1 LGKLA
6 GASPSVSDHPAFNHH
21 HFSSLRTALV
31 SGVALACLAV
41 LTDPAHAAAVRPGAD
56 TTILTPPAV
65 QPTAKMRLARRGDA
79 RRERAEPK
87 KDTGFGEMPKGP
99 LQITVNIATQRVT
112 LYSNGERVAQGPVAT
127 GMPGHPTPQ
136 GVFSIIQKDRYH
148 HSNIYSGAPMPYMQR
163 ITWSGV
169 AMHEGALPGYPA
181 SHGCI
186 RLSHDFAAKLWPIT
200 QLGVRVIVSRHA
212 VEPVE
217 FKHAKL
223 FVPKPKPAEPAV
235 ATNVTTN
242 GANIRL
248 AQSTPDA
255 VNDATTPVETVK
267 PAETQTGI
275 MAPAAT
281 PTPTTDDTPTATVVE
296 TPAELR
302 KAVET
307 PADPPKPAEIKPAE
321 IKPAQVTPAAAPT
334 PAPKATPAD
343 YNKPDPTVDP
353 AKPPVL
359 RPKAADQPAKRAG
372 QVAVFV
378 SRKEKKIFVRQGMV
392 PLFDMPITIDNPNQP
407 LGTHVFT
414 AMTVTDGG
422 TGMRWN
428 LMTIPTDPVATTEDR
443 GGGRRHG
450 KGKEP
455 PKPVVQVLNKPSMT
469 ATEALDRIQLPQEAV
484 DRISEILIP
493 GSSLVVS
500 DTGISG
506 ETGKGTDFIVLTR

>member
-1 LGKLA
+1 M
-6 GASPSVSDHPAFNHH
+6 S
-21 HFSSLRTALV
+21 
-31 SGVALACLAV
+31 
-41 LTDPAHAAAVRPGAD
+41 
-56 TTILTPPAV
+56 
-65 QPTAKMRLARRGDA
+65 
-79 RRERAEPK
+79 
-87 KDTGFGEMPKGP
+87 KGP

-112 LYSNGERVAQGPVAT
+112 LYSNGERVAQGPIST
-127 GMPGHPTPQ
+127 GVPGHPTPM

-186 RLSHDFAAKLWPIT
+186 RLSHDFAAKLWPVT
-200 QLGVRVIVSRHA
+200 QLGVRVIVSRHE
-212 VEPVE
+212 VTPVE

-235 ATNVTTN
+235 ASITTN

-248 AQSTPDA
+248 AQSAPDTA
-255 VNDATTPVETVK
+255 NDATTPVETPK
-267 PAETQTGI
+267 PAET
-275 MAPAAT
+275 A
-281 PTPTTDDTPTATVVE
+281 TPTTDDMPTATVKPVQQDA
-296 TPAELR
+296 TPTPPAEMR
-302 KAVET
+302 KAAET
-307 PADPPKPAEIKPAE
+307 PADPPKPAE
-321 IKPAQVTPAAAPT
+321 VTPAAAPAAT
-334 PAPKATPAD
+334 PAATPAD
-343 YNKPDPTVDP
+343 LNKPNPTVDP

-392 PLFDMPITIDNPNQP
+392 PLFDMPITIDNPEQP

-428 LMTIPTDPVATTEDR
+428 LMTVPTTNSVATSEDR
-443 GGGRRHG
+443 GSRRHG
-450 KGKEP
+450 RGKEA
-455 PKPVVQVLNKPSMT
+455 PKPVVQVQHQPTST
-469 ATEALDRIQLPQEAV
+469 ATEALDRIQLPKEAV

>member
-1 LGKLA
+1 LE
-6 GASPSVSDHPAFNHH
+6 SDRPTVDLYYFG
-21 HFSSLRTALV
+21 SLRTALV
-31 SGVALACLAV
+31 SGVALACLTAFAGPAEAAGGR
-41 LTDPAHAAAVRPGAD
+41 TDPFAPTLATPAA
-56 TTILTPPAV
+56 PPV
-65 QPTAKMRLARRGDA
+65 AKMRVARRGDA
-79 RRERAEPK
+79 RREKAEPK
-87 KDTGFGEMPKGP
+87 KDTGFGEMSKGP
-99 LQITVNIATQRVT
+99 LQITVNIGTQRVT

-200 QLGVRVIVSRHA
+200 QLGVRVIVSRHT

-248 AQSTPDA
+248 AQSTPDTA
-255 VNDATTPVETVK
+255 NDATTPVETVK

-307 PADPPKPAEIKPAE
+307 PADPPKPAE
-321 IKPAQVTPAAAPT
+321 VTPAAAPAAT
-334 PAPKATPAD
+334 PAPTPAD
-343 YNKPDPTVDP
+343 FNKPDPTVDP

-443 GGGRRHG
+443 GGSRRHG